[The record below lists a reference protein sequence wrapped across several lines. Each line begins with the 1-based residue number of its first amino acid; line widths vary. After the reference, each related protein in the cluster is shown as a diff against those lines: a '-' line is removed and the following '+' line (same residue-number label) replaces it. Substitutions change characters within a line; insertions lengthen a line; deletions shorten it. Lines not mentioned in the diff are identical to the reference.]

1 MQLLEGSNSMRMKRF
16 IGSALVAVL
25 VLALAGIAVATG
37 SKKQAATEP
46 AAAEF
51 TAAPVADKT
60 KTRTCTGVDGQYN
73 ITHGTYKGT
82 STGDPRLTG
91 DIVIKTKS
99 IVNLDN
105 GLGVT
110 QGSVWLSKPA
120 ATTPKS
126 RHGKKHRYQAVAK
139 LQAVNTERGKLDGFL
154 SGVAKNADGKGKVA
168 LAANFSATFNADGTS
183 LTGQLGGDAPVAP
196 TNSAVFYGRPC
207 APEPKNTQQGDD
219 DGKDDDRRGNGHGDN
234 DDRHDGRHNDD
245 DKRD

>member
-1 MQLLEGSNSMRMKRF
+1 MQLPEGSKPMRLKRF
-16 IGSALVAVL
+16 IGAAVVAVL
-25 VLALAGIAVATG
+25 VLAMASIAVATG
-37 SKKQAATEP
+37 SKKAAAKTEP

-91 DIVIKTKS
+91 DIVIRTKS

-110 QGSVWLSKPA
+110 QGTVWLSKPA

-126 RHGKKHRYQAVAK
+126 HGKKHRYQAVAK

-154 SGVAKNADGKGKVA
+154 SGHAKNADGKGTVA

-219 DGKDDDRRGNGHGDN
+219 DRGGRGHGDD
-234 DDRHDGRHNDD
+234 DDRHDGRHNDGKNDD
-245 DKRD
+245 DKRG